1 VGHALGLDHNFAG
14 SLSYDPADSKS
25 MFSNSI
31 MDYNDYESARAVFFN
46 VNSADGPLLEYDR
59 QALSTLYN
67 FDASVGRGKDVA
79 ANDPVLPA
87 CSDDEAD
94 NEEDGVNALCN
105 RYDIQKDPTA
115 SIVTATRRIEE
126 AQIAGDITLSQALSR
141 IADIALPASR
151 LRDAKTK
158 EDLDAL
164 TKRFNLTLIGSMDFY
179 IVSDV
184 ASLDRTVSTNLKSL
198 LEHSQK
204 KGEKLPDGYDAAR
217 MRERVFA
224 GIQKALAL
232 TELPPAPKKAL
243 QDAIQDGANRL
254 AQTPYAQAMK
264 LEDRAAFTA
273 QLVKSITAETLDKF
287 LKDEELGKPVP
298 GKRYYGPMGMIQGRA
313 KLLGALS
320 RHTDA
325 DFYLGKDADTQ
336 VDYEK
341 NVASLLADI
350 VLNQNRAAP
359 ERVAAASALGTYF
372 VKGRPGVALE
382 DDLKKKLSDEA
393 DAAATQ
399 KARRTV
405 IAVLKALDKAPSDES

>member
-1 VGHALGLDHNFAG
+1 
-14 SLSYDPADSKS
+14 
-25 MFSNSI
+25 
-31 MDYNDYESARAVFFN
+31 
-46 VNSADGPLLEYDR
+46 
-59 QALSTLYN
+59 
-67 FDASVGRGKDVA
+67 
-79 ANDPVLPA
+79 
-87 CSDDEAD
+87 
-94 NEEDGVNALCN
+94 
-105 RYDIQKDPTA
+105 
-115 SIVTATRRIEE
+115 
-126 AQIAGDITLSQALSR
+126 
-141 IADIALPASR
+141 
-151 LRDAKTK
+151 
-158 EDLDAL
+158 
-164 TKRFNLTLIGSMDFY
+164 
-179 IVSDV
+179 
-184 ASLDRTVSTNLKSL
+184 
-198 LEHSQK
+198 
-204 KGEKLPDGYDAAR
+204 